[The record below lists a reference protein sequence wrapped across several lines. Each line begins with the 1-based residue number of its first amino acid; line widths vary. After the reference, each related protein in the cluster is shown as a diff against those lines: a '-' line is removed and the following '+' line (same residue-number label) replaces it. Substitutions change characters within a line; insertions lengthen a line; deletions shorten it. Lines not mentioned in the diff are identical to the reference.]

1 MSSSHQ
7 PARRGQQQLD
17 ARFSPD
23 GGRVG
28 RFALFL
34 FPYVCGTVLER
45 APITKWTDEVGTI
58 GRRRQ
63 QRLYFLLF
71 LSLFIVTLAQHMK
84 QRMTDAISASDTLKN
99 NIGQD
104 LIIPSEAT
112 DPLESGYR
120 YNFEKDCKNYK
131 KDGFVAR
138 VVRNSKKTDADLQ

>member
-1 MSSSHQ
+1 MTKTKSRSFFFSPLLLDRCPYYDRRFLLFLLVYTTTHDTIKIYHIVDILRTERQMSSSHQ

-71 LSLFIVTLAQHMK
+71 LSLFLF
-84 QRMTDAISASDTLKN
+84 SS
-99 NIGQD
+99 
-104 LIIPSEAT
+104 S
-112 DPLESGYR
+112 S
-120 YNFEKDCKNYK
+120 C
-131 KDGFVAR
+131 
-138 VVRNSKKTDADLQ
+138 